1 MQILFV
7 ECFQKQTK
15 AIQMSY
21 IGTMLGYQT
30 SLTLIHI
37 VVIGYGRNFLKRVI
51 FLSRGTI
58 FLKVALGVSHKDAF

>member
-1 MQILFV
+1 MFSKTDKSNTNELYRDNALKI
-7 ECFQKQTK
+7 K
-15 AIQMSY
+15 
-21 IGTMLGYQT
+21 LGYQT